1 MNAAIFK
8 QLQRPVL
15 KMLDVGFLK
24 LQSLSIGIYSQGHGQ
39 YRPTG
44 ALILSFRLQS
54 QMMKITEKRVS
65 KWHENFFV
73 NFTAPL

>member
-24 LQSLSIGIYSQGHGQ
+24 LQSLSIGIY
-39 YRPTG
+39 
-44 ALILSFRLQS
+44 ILKV
-54 QMMKITEKRVS
+54 MAKIGPRE
-65 KWHENFFV
+65 
-73 NFTAPL
+73 P